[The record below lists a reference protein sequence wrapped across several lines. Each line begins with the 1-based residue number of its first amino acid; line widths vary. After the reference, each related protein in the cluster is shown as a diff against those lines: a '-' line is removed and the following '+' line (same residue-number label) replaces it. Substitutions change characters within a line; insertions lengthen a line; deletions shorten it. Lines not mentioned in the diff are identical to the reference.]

1 MNRYKEVK
9 ERMNIDSDLVE
20 ELIFEKG
27 DRVTL
32 NKDITLSDLGKNFWD
47 GAQSSTLNFLSEYL
61 DKNEYVFTVTKNVK
75 KNLTNR
81 DMNSVRLDEYRDDF
95 SSTISQIVL
104 KKVDFKEMTLEEIE
118 EQLGY
123 KIKIVVKECVKE

>member
-1 MNRYKEVK
+1 
-9 ERMNIDSDLVE
+9 MNIDSDLVE

-61 DKNEYVFTVTKNVK
+61 NKNECVFTVTKNVK

-118 EQLGY
+118 DQLGY
-123 KIKIVVKECVKE
+123 KIKIVVKEEVKE